1 MHIVNKAKDLLN
13 KFQSGNLSLS
23 YFKELVSTVNDSSDQ
38 ELEDFFFEEWNK
50 FDTYPSLSQEKI
62 DSLYCHLHKKMKISP
77 FYKITRH
84 WGQIAASILLLFAS
98 GLTILDYIQH
108 QELQTLAEQDVIVRS
123 GDSGTSQVSLPDG
136 TLVRLNA
143 NSSLTYQQN
152 FGQNNRKVKLSGEGY
167 FEVKKNTEKKFIVNT
182 GYIDVT
188 VLGTKFNLYAY
199 EDKDIIEMALVEGH
213 VNVSTSQPPY
223 QTICVKPNE
232 KVTYN
237 KYDNKLNI
245 EKTTTKI
252 ETAWLN
258 KELVFREEKLENVF
272 QCLSRKFRVKFSI
285 DSSVSVDDVYTGAFD
300 DEKIEDILEVLKI
313 HYGFNYTVKD
323 RKINI
328 RMNK

>member
-1 MHIVNKAKDLLN
+1 MHIVNKAKDLLK

-23 YFKELVSTVNDSSDQ
+23 DFKELVSTVNDSSDQ

-98 GLTILDYIQH
+98 GLTILYYIQH

-213 VNVSTSQPPY
+213 VNVSTSKPPY

>member
-1 MHIVNKAKDLLN
+1 MHIVNKAKDLLK

-23 YFKELVSTVNDSSDQ
+23 DFKELVSTVNDSSDQ

-98 GLTILDYIQH
+98 GLTILYYIQH

-152 FGQNNRKVKLSGEGY
+152 FGQDNRKVKLSGEGY

-199 EDKDIIEMALVEGH
+199 ENKDIIEMALVEGH
-213 VNVSTSQPPY
+213 VNVSTSKPPY

-323 RKINI
+323 GKINI

>member
-1 MHIVNKAKDLLN
+1 MHIVNKAKDLLK

-23 YFKELVSTVNDSSDQ
+23 DFKELVSTVNDSSDQ

-98 GLTILDYIQH
+98 GLTILYYIQH

-152 FGQNNRKVKLSGEGY
+152 FGQDNRKVKLSGEGY

-213 VNVSTSQPPY
+213 VNVSTSKPPY

-285 DSSVSVDDVYTGAFD
+285 DSSISVDDVYTGAFD

-323 RKINI
+323 GKINI

>member
-1 MHIVNKAKDLLN
+1 MHIVNKAKDLLK

-23 YFKELVSTVNDSSDQ
+23 DFKELVSTVNDSSDQ

-98 GLTILDYIQH
+98 GLTILYYIQH

-167 FEVKKNTEKKFIVNT
+167 FEIKKNTEKKFIVNT

-213 VNVSTSQPPY
+213 VNVSTSKPPY

-285 DSSVSVDDVYTGAFD
+285 DSSISVDDVYTGAFD

-323 RKINI
+323 R
-328 RMNK
+328 MNK

>member
-1 MHIVNKAKDLLN
+1 MVTKAKDLLK

-23 YFKELVSTVNDSSDQ
+23 DFKELVSTVNDSSDQ

-98 GLTILDYIQH
+98 GLTILYYIQH

-213 VNVSTSQPPY
+213 VNVSTSKPPY

-285 DSSVSVDDVYTGAFD
+285 DSSISVDDVYTGAFD

-323 RKINI
+323 GKINI

>member
-1 MHIVNKAKDLLN
+1 MHIVNKAKDLLK

-23 YFKELVSTVNDSSDQ
+23 DFKELVSTVNDSSDQ

-98 GLTILDYIQH
+98 GLTILYYIQH

-123 GDSGTSQVSLPDG
+123 GDSGTSQVTLPDG

-323 RKINI
+323 GKINI

>member
-1 MHIVNKAKDLLN
+1 MHIVNKAKDLLK

-23 YFKELVSTVNDSSDQ
+23 DFKELVSTVNDSSDQ
-38 ELEDFFFEEWNK
+38 ELEDVFFEEWNK

-98 GLTILDYIQH
+98 GLTILYYIQH

-123 GDSGTSQVSLPDG
+123 GDSGTSQVTLPDG

-152 FGQNNRKVKLSGEGY
+152 FGQDNRKVKLSGEGY

-213 VNVSTSQPPY
+213 VNVSTSKPPY

-285 DSSVSVDDVYTGAFD
+285 DSSISVDDVYTGAFD

-323 RKINI
+323 GKINI

>member
-1 MHIVNKAKDLLN
+1 MHIVNKAKDLLK

-23 YFKELVSTVNDSSDQ
+23 DFKELVSTVNDSSDQ

-98 GLTILDYIQH
+98 GLTILYYIQH

-213 VNVSTSQPPY
+213 VNVSTSKPPY

-323 RKINI
+323 GKINI

>member
-1 MHIVNKAKDLLN
+1 MHIVNKAKDLLK

-23 YFKELVSTVNDSSDQ
+23 DFKELVSTVNDSSDQ
-38 ELEDFFFEEWNK
+38 ELEDVFFEEWNK

-98 GLTILDYIQH
+98 GLTILYYIQH

-285 DSSVSVDDVYTGAFD
+285 DSSISVDDVYTGAFD

-323 RKINI
+323 GKINI

>member
-1 MHIVNKAKDLLN
+1 MHIVNKAKDLLK

-23 YFKELVSTVNDSSDQ
+23 DFKELVSTVNDSSDQ

-98 GLTILDYIQH
+98 GLTILYYIQH

-123 GDSGTSQVSLPDG
+123 GDSGTSQVTLPDG

-213 VNVSTSQPPY
+213 VNVSTSKPPY

-285 DSSVSVDDVYTGAFD
+285 DSSISVDDVYTGAFD

-323 RKINI
+323 GKINI

>member
-1 MHIVNKAKDLLN
+1 MHIVNKAKDLLK

-23 YFKELVSTVNDSSDQ
+23 DFKELVSTVNDSSDQ

-98 GLTILDYIQH
+98 GLTILYYIQH

-323 RKINI
+323 GKINI

>member
-1 MHIVNKAKDLLN
+1 MHIVNKAKDLLK

-23 YFKELVSTVNDSSDQ
+23 DFKELVSTVNDSSDQ
-38 ELEDFFFEEWNK
+38 ELEDVFFEEWNK

-84 WGQIAASILLLFAS
+84 WGQIAASILFLFAR
-98 GLTILDYIQH
+98 GLTILYYIQH

-123 GDSGTSQVSLPDG
+123 GDSGTSQVTLPDG

-152 FGQNNRKVKLSGEGY
+152 FGQDNRKVKLSGEGY

-323 RKINI
+323 GKINI

>member
-1 MHIVNKAKDLLN
+1 M
-13 KFQSGNLSLS
+13 
-23 YFKELVSTVNDSSDQ
+23 
-38 ELEDFFFEEWNK
+38 
-50 FDTYPSLSQEKI
+50 
-62 DSLYCHLHKKMKISP
+62 
-77 FYKITRH
+77 
-84 WGQIAASILLLFAS
+84 
-98 GLTILDYIQH
+98 
-108 QELQTLAEQDVIVRS
+108 
-123 GDSGTSQVSLPDG
+123 
-136 TLVRLNA
+136 
-143 NSSLTYQQN
+143 
-152 FGQNNRKVKLSGEGY
+152 KLSGEGY

-258 KELVFREEKLENVF
+258 KELVFREEKLENVLF
-272 QCLSRKFRVKFSI
+272 IKEISC
-285 DSSVSVDDVYTGAFD
+285 
-300 DEKIEDILEVLKI
+300 EIL
-313 HYGFNYTVKD
+313 N
-323 RKINI
+323 R
-328 RMNK
+328 

>member
-1 MHIVNKAKDLLN
+1 MHIVNKAKDLLK

-23 YFKELVSTVNDSSDQ
+23 DFKELVSTVNDSSDQ

-98 GLTILDYIQH
+98 GLTILYYIQH

>member
-1 MHIVNKAKDLLN
+1 MHIVNKAKDLLK

-23 YFKELVSTVNDSSDQ
+23 DFKELVSTVNDSSDQ

-98 GLTILDYIQH
+98 GLTILYYIQH

-199 EDKDIIEMALVEGH
+199 EDKDIIEMALVEGQ
-213 VNVSTSQPPY
+213 VNVSTSKPPY

-285 DSSVSVDDVYTGAFD
+285 DSSISVDDVYTGAFD

-323 RKINI
+323 GKINI

>member
-1 MHIVNKAKDLLN
+1 MHIVNKAKDLLK

-23 YFKELVSTVNDSSDQ
+23 DFKELVSTVNDSSDQ

-98 GLTILDYIQH
+98 GLTILYYIQH

-167 FEVKKNTEKKFIVNT
+167 FEVKKH
-182 GYIDVT
+182 G
-188 VLGTKFNLYAY
+188 
-199 EDKDIIEMALVEGH
+199 
-213 VNVSTSQPPY
+213 
-223 QTICVKPNE
+223 E
-232 KVTYN
+232 KVYCQYRIYRCHSFRN
-237 KYDNKLNI
+237 KVQSL
-245 EKTTTKI
+245 
-252 ETAWLN
+252 
-258 KELVFREEKLENVF
+258 
-272 QCLSRKFRVKFSI
+272 CL
-285 DSSVSVDDVYTGAFD
+285 
-300 DEKIEDILEVLKI
+300 
-313 HYGFNYTVKD
+313 
-323 RKINI
+323 
-328 RMNK
+328 

>member
-1 MHIVNKAKDLLN
+1 MHIVNKAKDLLK

-23 YFKELVSTVNDSSDQ
+23 DFKELVSTVNDSSDQ

-98 GLTILDYIQH
+98 GLTILYYIQH

-123 GDSGTSQVSLPDG
+123 GDSGTSQVSLPDD

-213 VNVSTSQPPY
+213 VNVSTSKPPY

-285 DSSVSVDDVYTGAFD
+285 DSSISVDDVYTGAFD

-323 RKINI
+323 GKINI